1 MTNKELLYVEDALGH
16 ITFLKESCQDASNK
30 LMDVPLSNYMKELTG
45 THEKLFNDFYNL
57 L

>member
-16 ITFLKESCQDASNK
+16 ITFLKESCQEASNK
-30 LMDVPLSNYMKELTG
+30 LMDVPLSNYMKELKQ
-45 THEKLFNDFYNL
+45 EQDDIFNKFYNL